1 MKCNSGV
8 DNSNKTSIDGQK
20 DIEDNEN
27 IRPAAYAV
35 KQVKCIPK
43 SSSSA
48 TVAAIIDRYKINS
61 YHSIIFIGNNK
72 HSG

>member
-8 DNSNKTSIDGQK
+8 DNGNKTSIDVQK

-27 IRPAAYAV
+27 IRPEAYAV
-35 KQVKCIPK
+35 KQVKCRPT

-48 TVAAIIDRYKINS
+48 TVATIIDRYKINS
-61 YHSIIFIGNNK
+61 YH
-72 HSG
+72 